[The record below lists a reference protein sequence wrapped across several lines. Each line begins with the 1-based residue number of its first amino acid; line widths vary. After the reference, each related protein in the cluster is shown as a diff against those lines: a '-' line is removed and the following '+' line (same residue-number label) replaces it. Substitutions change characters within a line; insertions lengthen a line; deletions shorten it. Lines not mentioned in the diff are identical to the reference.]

1 MFGTGKRLCV
11 SNWTFPL
18 MLEQCVVWTDSGPYS
33 SLAHRHTCTGPAGA
47 SSAHASLETLFF
59 HVCSGCLCAAQW
71 FSALCVSQARKARDG
86 DGAQTNGGPL
96 VLKDAENMQDST
108 ES

>member
-1 MFGTGKRLCV
+1 MVNLQFNWLTVVCV
-11 SNWTFPL
+11 QP
-18 MLEQCVVWTDSGPYS
+18 SG
-33 SLAHRHTCTGPAGA
+33 
-47 SSAHASLETLFF
+47 
-59 HVCSGCLCAAQW
+59 